1 MANVNKELRA
11 KTNAELLTLV
21 NKLKEQLLQVR
32 FSMANGETD
41 KLATVKDIRKTI
53 ARALT
58 ILNERKNQS
67 IDK

>member
-21 NKLKEQLLQVR
+21 KKLREQLLQVR

-41 KLATVKDIRKTI
+41 KSASVKDIRKTI

-58 ILNERKNQS
+58 ILNERKNET
-67 IDK
+67 IGK

>member
-11 KTNAELLTLV
+11 KTNSELLTLV
-21 NKLKEQLLQVR
+21 KKLKEQLLQVR
-32 FSMANGETD
+32 FSMANGEND
-41 KLATVKDIRKTI
+41 KSANVKEIRKTI

-58 ILNERKNQS
+58 ILNERKNQA

>member
-41 KLATVKDIRKTI
+41 KLANVKDIRKTI

>member
-11 KTNAELLTLV
+11 KTNSELLTLV
-21 NKLKEQLLQVR
+21 KKLKEQLLQVR
-32 FSMANGETD
+32 FSMANGEND
-41 KLATVKDIRKTI
+41 KSANVKEIRKTI